1 MNVCFFSLSYLKRS
15 VKMKRRIGLKA
26 ILVLCLALVLS
37 FSAVMFCAAEDNGA
51 ADADKVT
58 VECSVCGGSGACMD
72 CYGLDAECESC
83 HGENVCAE
91 CGGTGAVEPGS
102 RFYASIFSLLPP
114 VIAIAL
120 ALITKEVYSSLFVGI
135 LTGGVLYA
143 IGKDGFSFE
152 TMFSTVMQDG
162 FIGKLS
168 DSWNVG
174 ILIFLVVLGCIVI
187 LMNKAGGSRAYGE
200 WAIKKIKTRRGAQL
214 ATFALGALIFIDDY
228 FNCLTVGSVMRP
240 ITDTHKISRAKLSY
254 IIDAT
259 AAPIC
264 IIAPISSWAAAVS
277 GVIEVRTV
285 LSSSSRQFHLTSTRF
300 LQSSPLL

>member
-1 MNVCFFSLSYLKRS
+1 
-15 VKMKRRIGLKA
+15 MKRRIGLKA

-37 FSAVMFCAAEDNGA
+37 FGAVMFCTAEEA
-51 ADADKVT
+51 QPAEKEQVT
-58 VECSVCGGSGACMD
+58 VECPVCNGSGACME

-83 HGENVCAE
+83 GGKNVCSE
-91 CGGTGAVEPGS
+91 CGGTGAVEPNS
-102 RFYASIFSLLPP
+102 RFYATVFSLLPP

-135 LTGGVLYA
+135 LTGGVLYS
-143 IGKDGFSFE
+143 ISKTGFSFE
-152 TMFSTVMQDG
+152 TMFKTVMNDG

-174 ILIFLVVLGCIVI
+174 ILIFLVILGCIVV

-200 WAIKKIKTRRGAQL
+200 WAIKKIKTRKGAQL
-214 ATFALGALIFIDDY
+214 ATFGLGALIFIDDY

-254 IIDAT
+254 IIDADGCSYLHHRSHFFLGGGSKRRYRGT
-259 AAPIC
+259 
-264 IIAPISSWAAAVS
+264 
-277 GVIEVRTV
+277 GRT
-285 LSSSSRQFHLTSTRF
+285 
-300 LQSSPLL
+300 